1 VGFVAA
7 AAVEAVVRYRSE
19 PDALA
24 VNLPGALVFACLALR
39 RGRPLLTLTI
49 FVAFSC
55 VGSLVQARLAPQA
68 PSDAAVPIFALLVA
82 TYSLGAHGSRRAL
95 LAGAPQPV
103 LLVLVLDLVHPSR
116 QPLVSSLL
124 FFAVF
129 VVAVPILAGRLV
141 RGRTTLVAALR
152 EQAGEL
158 AALRTAQIRAAL
170 AAERLRLADELQSRL
185 VTGMESLAAQVA
197 AARSAA
203 AEQGEAIAGVEQSAR
218 ALLRQTR
225 ETVVALAVAPPVD
238 EAHADPAERAPA
250 QVEMA
255 WRGAAQPWTV
265 LAGGAFCL
273 GLLLEVG
280 GLPLRV
286 PMLVAVPACVVVA
299 LPLALAWVRPLLMI
313 TALWAAAALFVAFVA
328 PLGTTLSAVALS
340 FAAPFIV
347 AALEP
352 RRWAATGLGVCC
364 LGELACFGPGAAP
377 GNIGIAGC
385 CWLVGAIVH
394 ERQRLVDQL
403 HRNNSELAEGRA
415 LAARQ
420 AVVEERGRVA
430 RELHDAVG
438 HSLTVVALQAGAAR
452 RVWRTDPAAAE
463 SVLATIVEVT
473 RAGLADLRTGF
484 DEGGLDDPGPGRDLS
499 LAELVDGARAAGLAV
514 SASLDA
520 TTALSGGAR
529 LAAYRVVQESLTNVL
544 KHASGAATE
553 VVVRTSGAHVDVIVS
568 NAPPSGPVHEGQ
580 GHGLSGMRRRVEACG
595 GTIRWGT
602 RTDGGFEVRAELPV
616 ALVTT

>member
-7 AAVEAVVRYRSE
+7 AAVEAVVRYQSE
-19 PDALA
+19 PAALA
-24 VNLPGALVFACLALR
+24 VNLPGALVLACVALR
-39 RGRPLLTLTI
+39 RTRPLLTLTI

-55 VGSLVQARLAPQA
+55 AGTLVQARWAPLAPN
-68 PSDAAVPIFALLVA
+68 DAAVPIFALLVI
-82 TYSLGAHGSRRAL
+82 TYSLGAYGSRRAL

-103 LLVLVLDLVHPSR
+103 LLVLVIDLVHPSR
-116 QPLVSSLL
+116 EPLGSALL

-129 VVAVPILAGRLV
+129 VVAVPILAGRVV

-158 AALRTAQIRAAL
+158 AVLRKAQIRAAL

-185 VTGMESLAAQVA
+185 VAGMESLAAQVA

-203 AEQGEAIAGVEQSAR
+203 DGREAIAGVEQSAR

-225 ETVVALAVAPPVD
+225 ETVVALADAPLGN
-238 EAHADPAERAPA
+238 EAGADPVEQVPA
-250 QVEMA
+250 QAEVA
-255 WRGAAQPWTV
+255 WRAAAQPWTV

-286 PMLVAVPACVVVA
+286 PMLVAVPACVVIA
-299 LPLALAWVRPLLMI
+299 LPLAMAWFRPLLMI
-313 TALWAAAALFVAFVA
+313 AVLWAAAALFATFVA
-328 PLGTTLSAVALS
+328 PLDASLTAVGLS
-340 FAAPFIV
+340 FIPAFVV

-352 RRWAATGLGVCC
+352 RRWAVAGLGVCC
-364 LGELACFGPGAAP
+364 LGEVACFGPGTAP
-377 GNIGIAGC
+377 GNIGIVGC

-415 LAARQ
+415 LAAWQ

-430 RELHDAVG
+430 RELHDAIG
-438 HSLTVVALQAGAAR
+438 HSLTVIALQAGAAR
-452 RVWRTDPAAAE
+452 RVWCTDPAAAE
-463 SVLATIVEVT
+463 AVLATIVDVT
-473 RAGLADLRTGF
+473 RHGMADLRIGV
-484 DEGGLDDPGPGRDLS
+484 DSGGPDGPAPGRDLS

-514 SASLDA
+514 SASLGS
-520 TTALSGGAR
+520 TTGLSAAAR
-529 LAAYRVVQESLTNVL
+529 LAAYRTVQESLTNVL

-553 VVVRTSGAHVDVIVS
+553 VVVRPAGAHVDVIVS
-568 NAPPSGPVHEGQ
+568 NAAPPGPVHEGQ

-595 GTIRWGT
+595 GTVRWGS
-602 RTDGGFEVRAELPV
+602 RSDGGFEVRAELPV